1 MKVKLV
7 VAQGVH
13 TGKQIPLAGSEF
25 AIGRDPQCQLRPS
38 SPAISKKHCAVLVR
52 GDKVFVRDFGSTNG
66 TFVNGEAVQGE
77 IEVVNGAKLKAGPL
91 EFTVQIEATAEVKV
105 PPKVAAQ
112 KPVTPKGGADDD
124 FAAFLLEGD
133 VSTAGT
139 VPEGSTVM
147 EMNIPAGEAASG
159 EGGEKKAD
167 KPEQKKA
174 EADTR
179 KAADDILRLYQRRP
193 RS

>member
-13 TGKQIPLAGSEF
+13 TGKEIPIAGAEF

-38 SPAISKKHCAVLVR
+38 SPAISKKHCAVIVR
-52 GDKVFVRDFGSTNG
+52 GNKVFVRDFGSTNG
-66 TFVNGEAVQGE
+66 TFVNDVAVKD
-77 IEVVNGAKLKAGPL
+77 EVEVTDQAQLKAGPL
-91 EFTVQIEATAEVKV
+91 AFVIAIEAVV
-105 PPKVAAQ
+105 PPKPMPAKAAS
-112 KPVTPKGGADDD
+112 GDDD

-133 VSTAGT
+133 VPGGAK

-147 EMNIPAGEAASG
+147 EMKSIPDDTAVPPGE
-159 EGGEKKAD
+159 EGEKK
-167 KPEQKKA
+167 KA
-174 EADTR
+174 EEKKPTADTQS
-179 KAADDILRLYQRRP
+179 AAADILRLYQRRP

>member
-52 GDKVFVRDFGSTNG
+52 GEKVFVRDFGSTNG

-105 PPKVAAQ
+105 PPKIVAP
-112 KPVTPKGGADDD
+112 KPAAADDD

-147 EMNIPAGEAASG
+147 EMNIPAGGAPPG

-167 KPEQKKA
+167 KPEAKKA